1 MHRLRDSAIF
11 LSKEGENKIK
21 AFQKRQHTH
30 NFTDMSLIKAIFFLL
45 VPFLFLSY
53 CLNNISSGNKAG
65 IEKGWKEK
73 RYQVSRETRC
83 FLEYFIH
90 CNNSVSSKSVS
101 QLLVTHKHF
110 TKLSACYLIS
120 QKYKIFSDQTCPRK
134 ANTQA

>member
-73 RYQVSRETRC
+73 RY
-83 FLEYFIH
+83 
-90 CNNSVSSKSVS
+90 
-101 QLLVTHKHF
+101 
-110 TKLSACYLIS
+110 
-120 QKYKIFSDQTCPRK
+120 
-134 ANTQA
+134 